1 MFTKRKKKL
10 LADITYSGAR
20 YPYVPTT
27 LVVEISPSF
36 AFPTSFANPK
46 SEIFALK
53 EASSKMLLVLISRW
67 T

>member
-1 MFTKRKKKL
+1 ML
-10 LADITYSGAR
+10 LNDTYSGAR

-46 SEIFALK
+46 SEIWRSRKRSKTNKINKCETLQK
-53 EASSKMLLVLISRW
+53 DVKSSV
-67 T
+67 

>member
-1 MFTKRKKKL
+1 MSEKTKVGS
-10 LADITYSGAR
+10 DITYSGAR

-46 SEIFALK
+46 SEI
-53 EASSKMLLVLISRW
+53 
-67 T
+67 